1 MNHIEEVRKMSE
13 LHKNP
18 EDDPCE
24 ECGSKEWK
32 RDEARGETW
41 CVLCGCLKSQFE
53 IDYGKDW
60 RVFSDGEGSDQER
73 TGMPSTNLL
82 HDKV

>member
-1 MNHIEEVRKMSE
+1 MSE

-53 IDYGKDW
+53 IDYGKTKITLA
-60 RVFSDGEGSDQER
+60 VPLVVNQ
-73 TGMPSTNLL
+73 PS
-82 HDKV
+82 V